1 MRGGMTVLL
10 SFAFFVLFGAD
21 DRGSVTAEWPLSV
34 AHPARVPIVFS
45 SPPVRLST
53 PWRLWSLFRS
63 ASSCWGSIV
72 ARRRGPSGCG
82 RPVIFCR
89 MILSCV
95 SPGVVIPQLFAVE
108 QLDGTS
114 GEDASGISDAAVNTK
129 RVVEETPAGAAEDN
143 TASTPATR
151 TKRRVPGMGGRKR
164 GWVVVDDAV
173 VWVGTEEEGV

>member
-1 MRGGMTVLL
+1 
-10 SFAFFVLFGAD
+10 
-21 DRGSVTAEWPLSV
+21 
-34 AHPARVPIVFS
+34 
-45 SPPVRLST
+45 
-53 PWRLWSLFRS
+53 
-63 ASSCWGSIV
+63 
-72 ARRRGPSGCG
+72 
-82 RPVIFCR
+82 